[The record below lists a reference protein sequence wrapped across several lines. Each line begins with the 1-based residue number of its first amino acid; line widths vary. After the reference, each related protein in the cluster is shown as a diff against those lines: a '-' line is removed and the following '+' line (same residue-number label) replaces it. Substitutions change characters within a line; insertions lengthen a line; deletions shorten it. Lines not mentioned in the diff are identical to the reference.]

1 MSFAED
7 QFDLVFYG
15 SVGFDD
21 SIDLVVSVPV
31 GERVLEKVGV
41 RGSSGL
47 NYAKLLTGLR
57 VDVPLVGTRQNPRL
71 DFSQVNVKSLLDQ
84 AIRKQGED
92 VVTGGGLLDILGGI
106 AGDKQEDTGS
116 GDRDGAT
123 TKRKRQTAEERAKRG
138 ADDERKPRVRRRS
151 DARDDDDGKR
161 KPRRRRRD

>member
-116 GDRDGAT
+116 GDRDGAA